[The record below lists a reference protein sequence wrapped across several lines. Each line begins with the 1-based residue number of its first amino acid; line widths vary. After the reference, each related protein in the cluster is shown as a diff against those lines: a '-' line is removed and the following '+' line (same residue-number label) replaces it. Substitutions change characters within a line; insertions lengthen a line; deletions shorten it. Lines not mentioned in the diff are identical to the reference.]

1 MEYQFGLFIA
11 EVICISFGY
20 FGISRPAHGRLNVSL
35 NETNSSDYGTYL
47 MFDTKEGEAGEED
60 LRRVEDHVE
69 QIISSDYFLMKVQTI

>member
-1 MEYQFGLFIA
+1 MAIWPFA
-11 EVICISFGY
+11 
-20 FGISRPAHGRLNVSL
+20 LNLEGFL

-69 QIISSDYFLMKVQTI
+69 QMRSSDYFLMKVQTI